1 MLRDV
6 RCLSNTVRSKPAEGK
21 MKPLA
26 LLTFALL
33 GTGMLVLFAC
43 QDTSEV
49 TEPSTAV
56 AASTAATTGSWGQP
70 FTTPAVA
77 VHVHLLPTGKVLL
90 WGDQKGA

>member
-1 MLRDV
+1 
-6 RCLSNTVRSKPAEGK
+6 

-49 TEPSTAV
+49 TQPSTAV